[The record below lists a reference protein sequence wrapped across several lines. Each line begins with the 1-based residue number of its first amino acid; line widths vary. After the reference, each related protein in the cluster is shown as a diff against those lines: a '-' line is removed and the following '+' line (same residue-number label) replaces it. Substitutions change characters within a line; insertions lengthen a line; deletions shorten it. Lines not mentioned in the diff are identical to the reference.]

1 MPLHGE
7 KQLAAEDQQGDLDS
21 PSCSESLASLSDCEG
36 SRQSLTS
43 DSSSKS
49 SSPTSASPPRVV
61 TFDDVMA
68 TARNLSNLALAH
80 EIAVNENFQLKQE
93 ALPENSLAG
102 RVKSTVHRAFWDVL
116 ESELA
121 ARPPEYAHA
130 IRLFEEIREAS
141 RCILLSFLTP
151 GGNRLRTQ
159 ICEVLDP
166 DLIRQQAEHSTVD
179 VPGLA
184 SYVIGVMGKL
194 CAPVR
199 DGDIRELKAT
209 GNIAEV
215 LRQIYHVLD
224 LMKMDM
230 ANFTIW
236 SLRPHLQRQ
245 LVEYERAKF
254 QEILDETPIL
264 RRVIDGA
271 PAETLVVGLVEMGCR
286 VTDAIREAR
295 VLLGAPSPTAFI
307 QPPASPCQVRTLLEV
322 KVERSHFRPAGE
334 GSALQC
340 TGRVE
345 DESPSGPSWILLLTN
360 GGLDVARKAAAKFN
374 QAAVRRGSGLV
385 PGRGEEGYVAASVAG
400 PFPLIVIAGLM
411 RCSGHAQ
418 RGGATAGALE
428 QTTEWMRESVKE
440 ELLSLSE
447 EAALASGAENSS
459 RPNLSPRLVLNH
471 SYLKLLQW
479 DYRKRDLPE
488 TLVTDGTRL
497 QELTEKLSQLKMVA
511 CLSLVTSSTVGAVTE
526 GLPELPQRL
535 KRTAAVLLEGMHGET
550 FDLQGALSSIG
561 AHTCAE
567 VSKELAERGF
577 PALGAEVQANLVGQF
592 SSLKDE
598 NNPVRALIDKRVQ
611 LYMKSLLCLPSPPKS
626 MPPIPGGLAVIQQ
639 ELEALGTQ
647 YANIVNLNMQVYG
660 PFYANILRK
669 LLFGEEASQ
678 RADTQL
684 PSD

>member
-1 MPLHGE
+1 MPRRAMPLHGE

-49 SSPTSASPPRVV
+49 SSPTSSPPRVV

-130 IRLFEEIREAS
+130 IRLFEEIRE
-141 RCILLSFLTP
+141 ILLSFLTP

-254 QEILDETPIL
+254 QEILDETP
-264 RRVIDGA
+264 
-271 PAETLVVGLVEMGCR
+271 
-286 VTDAIREAR
+286 
-295 VLLGAPSPTAFI
+295 S
-307 QPPASPCQVRTLLEV
+307 
-322 KVERSHFRPAGE
+322 
-334 GSALQC
+334 
-340 TGRVE
+340 
-345 DESPSGPSWILLLTN
+345 
-360 GGLDVARKAAAKFN
+360 
-374 QAAVRRGSGLV
+374 
-385 PGRGEEGYVAASVAG
+385 
-400 PFPLIVIAGLM
+400 
-411 RCSGHAQ
+411 
-418 RGGATAGALE
+418 ALE